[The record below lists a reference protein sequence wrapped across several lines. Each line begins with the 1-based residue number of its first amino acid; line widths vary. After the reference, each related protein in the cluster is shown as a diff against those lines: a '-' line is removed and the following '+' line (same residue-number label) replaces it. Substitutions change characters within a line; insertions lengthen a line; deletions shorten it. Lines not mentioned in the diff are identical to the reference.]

1 MPPVY
6 FVYLANFYLVGSAM
20 LLKIPLGVESE
31 YSCFKRQLG
40 IFFEREECVFYF
52 DRICVLKKLN

>member
-1 MPPVY
+1 
-6 FVYLANFYLVGSAM
+6 M

-40 IFFEREECVFYF
+40 IFFGRGERVFYF
-52 DRICVLKKLN
+52 DRRYVLKKLNLRPSLVVQWLRL